1 MMQPTPP
8 SAAYGAFSAPA
19 MRPPVYS
26 QWPKPVTTNRPNQPA
41 IPDAETVTT
50 KLTTKD
56 AVNQGIKN
64 GLIFGLLGGLPL
76 AGLEHLSKTPH
87 FLKAMTEAFRPLEHY
102 PHLQYSKWNKFLNS
116 TSGHL
121 ISTMSSLSLL
131 GAFAGGTLGWWMIGH
146 VKDRLLE
153 INQVKQ
159 AQAQGTFTPK
169 KLTLAQRIGLAE
181 KPVDDPEQ
189 AYQDLLANGLN
200 PSHAFQQG
208 VKDVLI
214 LKVIKGAIPLSLLAG
229 FMFLAGRGS
238 LGSLVQLSKAQSKS
252 MLTSL
257 VHPVVLAKMAAL
269 PIIGGFIAQ
278 KFVPWMRTELGIANA
293 QPVSSQLSNQ
303 QASLPIPTSAFSLTP
318 QVSAYRT
325 AAI

>member
-8 SAAYGAFSAPA
+8 SSAYGVFPTPVMRLSAH
-19 MRPPVYS
+19 S
-26 QWPKPVTTNRPNQPA
+26 QWLTPVNTKRPNQSA
-41 IPDAETVTT
+41 IPDTDTVTA

-87 FLKAMTEAFRPLEHY
+87 FLKAMTEAIRPSKLY

-159 AQAQGTFTPK
+159 AQAQGTFMPK
-169 KLTLAQRIGLAE
+169 NLTLAQRLGLAE

-200 PSHAFQQG
+200 PAHAFQQG

-214 LKVIKGAIPLSLLAG
+214 LKVIKGAIPLALLAG
-229 FMFLAGRGS
+229 FMTLAGRGS
-238 LGSLVQLSKAQSKS
+238 LGSLVYISKAQSKS
-252 MLTSL
+252 LVTSM

-278 KFVPWMRTELGIANA
+278 KFVPWMRSELGITDA
-293 QPVSSQLSNQ
+293 QPALGQSSQ
-303 QASLPIPTSAFSLTP
+303 QASLPMQASSFGLTS
-318 QVSAYRT
+318 QVPAYRT